1 MDRSYPVT
9 SHYQIN
15 RSATQSIHLC
25 LPIVGE
31 RIKKNTCNI
40 SMGDLHIMVSYP
52 VIKIIVYLNFFQPVL
67 LTIKKVT
74 QKIQK
79 MNSRKTIWKTIHFNS
94 KFWLNRGLYRPSF
107 FNIFRG
113 KVIFFQIIWKT
124 FNETLR
130 CNKSCKIWYFKKHS
144 HDGSV

>member
-40 SMGDLHIMVSYP
+40 SKGDLHIHVMVSYP
-52 VIKIIVYLNFFQPVL
+52 VIKLIVYLQFFNRYYSQL
-67 LTIKKVT
+67 RITKSHSEK
-74 QKIQK
+74 K
-79 MNSRKTIWKTIHFNS
+79 MNSRNTIWKTIHFYS
-94 KFWLNRGLYRPSF
+94 KFWLNIGLINLILIGQPF
-107 FNIFRG
+107 F
-113 KVIFFQIIWKT
+113 IFFGGKLYFSQLLEKP
-124 FNETLR
+124 
-130 CNKSCKIWYFKKHS
+130 SMKI
-144 HDGSV
+144 